1 MDCSMPGFPV
11 LHGLPEFA
19 QTHVHWV
26 SDAIQPSHTL
36 LAFSSCL
43 QSFPASGCFPVSQFL
58 TKYWS
63 FSFRWPKYWR
73 FSFSISPS
81 SEYLGMTSFRMD
93 LLDLLAFHG
102 TLIPQL
108 WNETKYLYISK
119 AMWVI
124 PVSFGKPLAS
134 KFSSLFQK
142 WWWKVCSP
150 KSSLRYSIC
159 QKLCFPQSRLLSSGP
174 RCSSSAPLKGNQPWG
189 KCCPEGKELCNLW
202 LFPSRWEKSPTRAAS
217 VTENEKARR
226 NDWSH
231 EVPSL

>member
-1 MDCSMPGFPV
+1 MPSNHLILCHPLLFLPSIFP
-11 LHGLPEFA
+11 
-19 QTHVHWV
+19 
-26 SDAIQPSHTL
+26 SIR
-36 LAFSSCL
+36 AFSNK
-43 QSFPASGCFPVSQFL
+43 L
-58 TKYWS
+58 TLGI
-63 FSFRWPKYWR
+63 RWPKYWR